1 MFMTFKQF
9 ILGLCLLVILSAV
22 CILQGCSV
30 NVVVAP
36 HATLGV
42 HSDLSQTATQRNV
55 GTYVEEAPLYDC
67 VAGPAA
73 DVCQ

>member
-1 MFMTFKQF
+1 MIRIFSYI
-9 ILGLCLLVILSAV
+9 ILGALLAFILSA
-22 CILQGCSV
+22 LQGCSV

-55 GTYVEEAPLYDC
+55 GTYLEEAPLYDC

>member
-1 MFMTFKQF
+1 MFKFSHF
-9 ILGLCLLVILSAV
+9 IAVLCVVVVLGVLVT
-22 CILQGCSV
+22 LQGCSV
-30 NVVVAP
+30 NVIVAP

-42 HSDLSQTATQRNV
+42 HSDLSQAATKLDV
-55 GTYVEEAPLYDC
+55 GYTDAAPLYDC

>member
-1 MFMTFKQF
+1 MRLSNVIIAVIAMS
-9 ILGLCLLVILSAV
+9 IILSA
-22 CILQGCSV
+22 LGGCSV

-42 HSDLSQTATQRNV
+42 DSDLSTNPYLYQEAT
-55 GTYVEEAPLYDC
+55 PLYDC
-67 VAGPAA
+67 VAGPDA